1 MSAGASDCNVSL
13 TPCLEISVS
22 RETQLVCSTV
32 LGLQT
37 LGLKPGGGL
46 EEVPRV
52 RQSGRG
58 EAVTTCVCGCV
69 RAVMEALCTFS
80 HLVVKY
86 TFELGLLPLAFFGC
100 RNILRV

>member
-1 MSAGASDCNVSL
+1 M
-13 TPCLEISVS
+13 
-22 RETQLVCSTV
+22 V

-37 LGLKPGGGL
+37 PGLKPGGGL
-46 EEVPRV
+46 EEAPRV

-58 EAVTTCVCGCV
+58 EAVAARVCGCV
-69 RAVMEALCTFS
+69 CAVLEALCAFC